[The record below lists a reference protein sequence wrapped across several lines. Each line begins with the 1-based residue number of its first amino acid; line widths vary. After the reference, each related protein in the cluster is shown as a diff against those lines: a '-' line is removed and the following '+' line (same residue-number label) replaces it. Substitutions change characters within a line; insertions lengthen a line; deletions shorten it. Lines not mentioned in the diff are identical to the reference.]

1 MATASG
7 SYTYDGV
14 TYTATA
20 TYTDNK
26 NGTVTITSVKG
37 TKSKGSNTL
46 SGTGTPKKLYIGSK
60 TTNISTCGYYTS
72 GYVWRAGTSTK
83 DEDYDSIYPTTVNAG
98 TYTCKV
104 TGDNLTIAAIKGKTW
119 TWTFK
124 SVVKPTVAAPAISSI
139 TNNSVYAKASVS
151 NNGGGTIT
159 ANSIV
164 VSKTNFGTAVKTLSS
179 LSGTISGL
187 EAGQLYYARAQATN
201 STGTGYSAVKSFA
214 TKPNITIT
222 PEAVSE
228 TEINLHRAW
237 SKSASKCYYYIYDK
251 DGNAIAENIYDG
263 NTSNGITFY
272 RDSITGLKPGTTYK
286 VKIRMTYET
295 GNYYDTTGTTT
306 ALATVTTKSRVNVA
320 INGEDYINVPVS
332 VSVNGGAFTKLDG
345 GVNVL

>member
-37 TKSKGSNTL
+37 TKSSGSNTL

-104 TGDNLTIAAIKGKTW
+104 TGTTVTAINNKTW
-119 TWTFK
+119 SWTFK

-139 TNNSVYAKASVS
+139 ANNSVYAKASVS
-151 NNGGGTIT
+151 NNGGGSIT

-179 LSGTISGL
+179 LAGTISGL

-214 TKPNITIT
+214 TKPNVTIT

-237 SKSASKCYYYIYDK
+237 SNSASKCYYYIYDK

-320 INGEDYINVPVS
+320 INGGDYINVPVS
-332 VSVNGGAFTKLDG
+332 VSINGGAFTKLDG